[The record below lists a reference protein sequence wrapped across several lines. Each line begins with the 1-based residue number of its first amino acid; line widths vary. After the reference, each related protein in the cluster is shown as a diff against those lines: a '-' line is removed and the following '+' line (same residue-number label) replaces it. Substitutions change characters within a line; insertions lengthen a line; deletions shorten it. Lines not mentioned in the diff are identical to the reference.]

1 MSYHDGS
8 TFKNYG
14 GCMHWLAFV
23 LLNSPH
29 IVFPEGSTP
38 SVQLVLRWIHFA
50 AGITWVGLLYFFILV
65 NSKFL
70 PELDA
75 PTRLKVVPLLMPRAL
90 WWFRWSSVVTVLAGI
105 WYWMMIVGADARNA
119 QTSGGRAIGTFFA
132 IWTVGFVIEMGLF
145 MSPAEILKKPAV
157 FGTIVA
163 LVVTISA
170 WLYLALNAHGWESNR
185 LLAIG
190 IGGGLGW
197 FMLLNV
203 WGIVWRMQKKL
214 IRWTSES
221 AAKGMPMPADAAKL
235 ARLAHLAAWTNFVLS
250 FPMLL
255 MMAVA
260 SHYPIFRS

>member
-1 MSYHDGS
+1 
-8 TFKNYG
+8 
-14 GCMHWLAFV
+14 MHWLALF
-23 LLNSPH
+23 LFNSPQLA
-29 IVFPEGSTP
+29 FPEGSTP
-38 SVQLVLRWIHFA
+38 HIQLLLRWIHFA
-50 AGITWVGLLYFFILV
+50 AGITWVGLLYFFVLV
-65 NSKFL
+65 NAKFL

-75 PTRLKVVPLLMPRAL
+75 PARVKVVPLLMPRAL
-90 WWFRWSSVVTVLAGI
+90 WWFRWSSLVTWLAGI

-119 QTSGGRAIGTFFA
+119 QASGGRAIGTYFG
-132 IWTVGFVIEMGLF
+132 IWTLAFAVEMALL
-145 MSPAEILKKPAV
+145 MSPVEALRKGAV
-157 FGTIVA
+157 FGTVMA
-163 LVVTISA
+163 LVVSASA

-203 WGIVWRMQKKL
+203 WGIVWRIQKKI
-214 IRWTSES
+214 IRWTAES
-221 AAKGMPMPADAAKL
+221 AAKGAPMPAEAQKL
-235 ARLAHLAAWTNFVLS
+235 ARLAQLAAQTNFILS